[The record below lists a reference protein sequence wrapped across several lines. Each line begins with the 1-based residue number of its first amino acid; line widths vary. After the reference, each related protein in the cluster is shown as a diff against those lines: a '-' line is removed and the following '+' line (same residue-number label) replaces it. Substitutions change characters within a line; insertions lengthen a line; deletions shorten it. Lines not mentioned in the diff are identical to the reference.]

1 MIISLGSIIFG
12 GGSTGGGGGSNAE
25 MEEIQYVISCAL
37 NDLNSRL
44 LNEQKQFG
52 DVFNRISNVN
62 YALAKTNYNLDKL
75 TDRVIDDEEVTAQAL
90 NELKNSTANTTA

>member
-12 GGSTGGGGGSNAE
+12 GGSSSGGGSNAE

-44 LNEQKQFG
+44 LDDQKQFNNVSKRFF
-52 DVFNRISNVN
+52 DVN

-75 TDRVIDDEEVTAQAL
+75 TDRVMDNEEVTAQAL
-90 NELKNSTANTTA
+90 NELKNSAANTTA

>member
-44 LNEQKQFG
+44 LDDQKQFNY
-52 DVFNRISNVN
+52 VSNRISDVN

-90 NELKNSTANTTA
+90 NELKNGTANTPA

>member
-12 GGSTGGGGGSNAE
+12 GGSTGGGGSNAE

-44 LNEQKQFG
+44 LNDHKQFSDG
-52 DVFNRISNVN
+52 IFDAN

-75 TDRVIDDEEVTAQAL
+75 TDRIIDDEEVTAQAL
-90 NELKNSTANTTA
+90 NELKSGTTNTTA

>member
-12 GGSTGGGGGSNAE
+12 GGSSSGGGSNAE

-44 LNEQKQFG
+44 LDDQKQFNNVSKRFF
-52 DVFNRISNVN
+52 DVN

-75 TDRVIDDEEVTAQAL
+75 TDRVMDNEEVTAQAL

>member
-12 GGSTGGGGGSNAE
+12 GGSSSGGGSNAE

-44 LNEQKQFG
+44 LNDQKQFNN
-52 DVFNRISNVN
+52 VSKRIFDVN

-75 TDRVIDDEEVTAQAL
+75 TDRVMDNEEVTAQAL
-90 NELKNSTANTTA
+90 NELKNSSANTTA

>member
-12 GGSTGGGGGSNAE
+12 GGSSSGGGINAE
-25 MEEIQYVISCAL
+25 KEEIQYVISCAL

-44 LNEQKQFG
+44 LNDQKQFS
-52 DVFNRISNVN
+52 DVANRISNAN
-62 YALAKTNYNLDKL
+62 YAIAKTNYNLDKL
-75 TDRVIDDEEVTAQAL
+75 TDRVMDNEEVTAQAL

>member
-1 MIISLGSIIFG
+1 MIISLGNIIFG
-12 GGSTGGGGGSNAE
+12 GGSTGGGGSNAE

-44 LNEQKQFG
+44 LDDQKQFS
-52 DVFNRISNVN
+52 DVSKRIFDAN

-75 TDRVIDDEEVTAQAL
+75 TDRVIDNEEVTAQAL
-90 NELKNSTANTTA
+90 NELKNGSANTTA

>member
-12 GGSTGGGGGSNAE
+12 GGSSSGGGSNAE

-44 LNEQKQFG
+44 LNDQPHFS
-52 DVFNRISNVN
+52 DVSKRIFDVN

-75 TDRVIDDEEVTAQAL
+75 TDRVMDNEEVTAQSL

>member
-44 LNEQKQFG
+44 LDDQKQFS
-52 DVFNRISNVN
+52 DVSNRISDVN

-75 TDRVIDDEEVTAQAL
+75 TDRVMDNEEVTAQAL
-90 NELKNSTANTTA
+90 NELKSGTANTTA

>member
-12 GGSTGGGGGSNAE
+12 GGSAGGGGSNAE

-44 LNEQKQFG
+44 LDGQKQFNNVSKRIF
-52 DVFNRISNVN
+52 DVNH
-62 YALAKTNYNLDKL
+62 ALAKTNYNLDKL
-75 TDRVIDDEEVTAQAL
+75 TDRVMDNEEVTAQAL
-90 NELKNSTANTTA
+90 NELKNSNANTTA

>member
-12 GGSTGGGGGSNAE
+12 GGSSSGGGSNPDIE
-25 MEEIQYVISCAL
+25 YVISCAL

-44 LNEQKQFG
+44 LNDQKQFNNVSKG
-52 DVFNRISNVN
+52 ISDVN

-75 TDRVIDDEEVTAQAL
+75 TDRVMDNEEVTAQAL

>member
-44 LNEQKQFG
+44 LNDQKQFS
-52 DVFNRISNVN
+52 DVSKRFFDVS
-62 YALAKTNYNLDKL
+62 YALNKTNYNLDKL
-75 TDRVIDDEEVTAQAL
+75 TDRVMDNEEVTAQAL
-90 NELKNSTANTTA
+90 NELKNGTANTTA

>member
-12 GGSTGGGGGSNAE
+12 GGSSSGGGSNAE

-37 NDLNSRL
+37 NDLNNRL
-44 LNEQKQFG
+44 LDDQKQFNNVSKRIF
-52 DVFNRISNVN
+52 DVS
-62 YALAKTNYNLDKL
+62 YALNKTNYNLDKL
-75 TDRVIDDEEVTAQAL
+75 TDRVIDNEEVTAQAL

>member
-44 LNEQKQFG
+44 LNDQKQFS
-52 DVFNRISNVN
+52 DVANRISNVN

-75 TDRVIDDEEVTAQAL
+75 TDRVIDNEEVTAQAL
-90 NELKNSTANTTA
+90 NELKNGSANTTA

>member
-12 GGSTGGGGGSNAE
+12 GGSTGGGGSNAE

-44 LNEQKQFG
+44 LNDKKQFS
-52 DVFNRISNVN
+52 DVANRISSVN

-75 TDRVIDDEEVTAQAL
+75 TDRVMDNEEVTAQAL
-90 NELKNSTANTTA
+90 NELKNGSANTTA

>member
-12 GGSTGGGGGSNAE
+12 GGSAGGGGSNAE

-44 LNEQKQFG
+44 LNDQKQFS
-52 DVFNRISNVN
+52 DVSNRISNVN

-75 TDRVIDDEEVTAQAL
+75 TDRVIDNEEVTAQAL
-90 NELKNSTANTTA
+90 NELKNGAANTTA

>member
-12 GGSTGGGGGSNAE
+12 GGSSSGGGSNAE

-44 LNEQKQFG
+44 LNDRKQFS
-52 DVFNRISNVN
+52 DVANRISNAY

-75 TDRVIDDEEVTAQAL
+75 TDRVIDNEEVTAQAL
-90 NELKNSTANTTA
+90 NELKNGTANTTA

>member
-12 GGSTGGGGGSNAE
+12 GGSSSGGGSNAE

-44 LNEQKQFG
+44 LDDQKQFNNVSKRFF
-52 DVFNRISNVN
+52 DVN
-62 YALAKTNYNLDKL
+62 YALSKTNYNLDKL
-75 TDRVIDDEEVTAQAL
+75 TDRVMDNEEVTAQAL
-90 NELKNSTANTTA
+90 NELKNGSANTTA

>member
-12 GGSTGGGGGSNAE
+12 GGSAGGGSNAE

-44 LNEQKQFG
+44 LNEQKQFS
-52 DVFNRISNVN
+52 DVSKRIFDVN
-62 YALAKTNYNLDKL
+62 YAVAKTNYNLDKL
-75 TDRVIDDEEVTAQAL
+75 TDRVIDNEEVTAQAL

>member
-1 MIISLGSIIFG
+1 MIISLGNIIFG
-12 GGSTGGGGGSNAE
+12 GGSSSGGGSNAE

-44 LNEQKQFG
+44 LNDQKQFS
-52 DVFNRISNVN
+52 DVSKKIYDVN

-75 TDRVIDDEEVTAQAL
+75 TDRVMDNEEVTAQAL
-90 NELKNSTANTTA
+90 NELKNGNANTTA

>member
-12 GGSTGGGGGSNAE
+12 GGSAGGGGSNAE

-44 LNEQKQFG
+44 LDGQKQFNN
-52 DVFNRISNVN
+52 VSKRIFDVN

-75 TDRVIDDEEVTAQAL
+75 TDRVMDNEEVTAQAL
-90 NELKNSTANTTA
+90 NELKSGTANTTA

>member
-12 GGSTGGGGGSNAE
+12 GGSSSGGGSNAE

-44 LNEQKQFG
+44 LDDQKQFNN
-52 DVFNRISNVN
+52 VSKRISDVN

-75 TDRVIDDEEVTAQAL
+75 TDRVMDNEEVTAQAL
-90 NELKNSTANTTA
+90 NELKNGTANTTA

>member
-12 GGSTGGGGGSNAE
+12 GGSSSGGGSNAE

-44 LNEQKQFG
+44 LNGQKQFS
-52 DVFNRISNVN
+52 DVSKKIYDVN

-90 NELKNSTANTTA
+90 NELKNGSANTTA

>member
-44 LNEQKQFG
+44 LDDQKQFNN
-52 DVFNRISNVN
+52 VSKRIFDVN

-75 TDRVIDDEEVTAQAL
+75 TDRVMDNEEVTAQAL
-90 NELKNSTANTTA
+90 NELKSGTANTTA

>member
-12 GGSTGGGGGSNAE
+12 GGSTGGGGSNAE

-44 LNEQKQFG
+44 LNGQKQFS

-90 NELKNSTANTTA
+90 NELKSGNANTTA